1 MTDARSPSPKPLV
14 WVQDDILLRGNKRAK
29 MVCIVESLPPEE
41 LKVAIESLIE
51 SGLSQVEMMREL
63 LQVIEMLLNGDGR
76 FDVLAREIGRYREIV
91 FKEDR
96 CIPFTMIE
104 ARAIM
109 STMRKWL
116 NAIDRRLET
125 QQV

>member
-1 MTDARSPSPKPLV
+1 MTDALSPSPTPIAMLR
-14 WVQDDILLRGNKRAK
+14 DDILLRGNKRAK
-29 MVCIVESLPPEE
+29 MVFVVEFLPPDD
-41 LKVAIESLIE
+41 LKEAIESLIE
-51 SGLSQVEMMREL
+51 IGLSQVEMMREIL
-63 LQVIEMLLNGDGR
+63 TVIEELLRGDGR
-76 FDVLAREIGRYREIV
+76 FDALAREIRRYREIV

-116 NAIDRRLET
+116 NAIDRQLET
-125 QQV
+125 Q

>member
-91 FKEDR
+91 FKEVAAY
-96 CIPFTMIE
+96 P
-104 ARAIM
+104 
-109 STMRKWL
+109 L
-116 NAIDRRLET
+116 P
-125 QQV
+125 

>member
-1 MTDARSPSPKPLV
+1 
-14 WVQDDILLRGNKRAK
+14 
-29 MVCIVESLPPEE
+29 
-41 LKVAIESLIE
+41 
-51 SGLSQVEMMREL
+51 MMREI
-63 LQVIEMLLNGDGR
+63 LQVIEELLSGDGR
-76 FDVLAREIGRYREIV
+76 FDALAREIGRYREIV

-116 NAIDRRLET
+116 NALDRRLET

>member
-1 MTDARSPSPKPLV
+1 MTDALSPSPTPV
-14 WVQDDILLRGNKRAK
+14 VMFHGDILLRGNKRAK
-29 MVCIVESLPPEE
+29 MVCVVEFLPPDD
-41 LKVAIESLIE
+41 LKEAIESLIE
-51 SGLSQVEMMREL
+51 IGLSQVEMMREIL
-63 LQVIEMLLNGDGR
+63 TVIEELLRGDGR
-76 FDVLAREIGRYREIV
+76 FDALARGIKRYREIV

-116 NAIDRRLET
+116 NAIDRQLET